1 MLNIAF
7 IPFKSLFFD
16 RAVSLDVL
24 IFSLLLIFIPV
35 ALITGP
41 AIPDIFLSLIALY
54 FLFISILKKKWSYYL
69 NPIVYGFFLFSL
81 YGVLRSIFSETPLLS
96 LNTGGSFFYFR
107 YIFFAMGVWYLLDK
121 NPYLSKCLMIISFL
135 SILVV
140 SIDGTYQYFF
150 GVNIFGNE
158 KHSIDRLTGLFGD
171 EPIIGRYIAYLSIFT
186 FSLIYQNYGKTKI
199 TILVSVIFLI
209 ICEVVV
215 FLSGERAPF
224 FYLILFTI
232 LLIIL
237 IPQIRLYRLISLSLS
252 IIIILIITSFI
263 PYAKDRIIDVTT
275 SQIKQTSLPF
285 LPYSDHHE
293 EHYVSALKMFID
305 KPIFGIG
312 TNLFRFQCNKSEYK
326 YKTRS
331 CNTHPHNFYLQILA
345 EQGFVGLF
353 FLIIFYLFLSKLL
366 IKNFIFTTKSNNRK
380 KISTDF
386 ILFLIVLFI
395 YWWPLIPHMGFYNNW
410 NNVLMMLP
418 LGFFMRYIYG
428 NLNNGFTYKV

>member
-16 RAVSLDVL
+16 RTVSLDVL

-54 FLFISILKKKWSYYL
+54 FLFISIFKKKWSYYQ

-81 YGVLRSIFSETPLLS
+81 YSIIRSIFSEMPLESLS
-96 LNTGGSFFYFR
+96 NSGSVFYFR
-107 YIFFAMGVWYLLDK
+107 YIFFAMGVWYLLEK
-121 NPYLSKCLMIISFL
+121 NPHLSKCLMIVSFL
-135 SILVV
+135 SILAV
-140 SIDGTYQYFF
+140 SIDGIYQYFF
-150 GVNIFGNE
+150 EINIFGNE
-158 KHSIDRLTGLFGD
+158 KHSIYRLTGLFGD
-171 EPIIGRYIAYLSIFT
+171 EPIIGRYVAYLSIFT
-186 FSLIYQNYGKTKI
+186 FSLINQNYEKTKI

-224 FYLILFTI
+224 FYLIFFSI
-232 LLIIL
+232 LLIIF
-237 IPQIRLYRLISLSLS
+237 IPHIRLYRLLSICISIAIIFSISL
-252 IIIILIITSFI
+252 FI
-263 PYAKDRIIDVTT
+263 PHAKDRIINVTT

-293 EHYVSALKMFID
+293 EHYVSALKMFDD

-312 TNLFRFQCNKSEYK
+312 TNLFRFQCDNPKYK

-331 CNTHPHNFYLQILA
+331 CNTHPHNYYIQILA

-353 FLIIFYLFLSKLL
+353 FLVIFYFYLSKLL
-366 IKNFIFTTKSNNRK
+366 IKNFIYLIKFKKKK
-380 KISTDF
+380 KISIEF
-386 ILFLIVLFI
+386 MLYLMVLFI
-395 YWWPLIPHMGFYNNW
+395 YWWPLIPHMNFYNNW
-410 NNVLMMLP
+410 NNVLIMLP
-418 LGFFMRYIYG
+418 LGFFMRYIYS
-428 NLNNGFTYKV
+428 NLNYGSNNKV